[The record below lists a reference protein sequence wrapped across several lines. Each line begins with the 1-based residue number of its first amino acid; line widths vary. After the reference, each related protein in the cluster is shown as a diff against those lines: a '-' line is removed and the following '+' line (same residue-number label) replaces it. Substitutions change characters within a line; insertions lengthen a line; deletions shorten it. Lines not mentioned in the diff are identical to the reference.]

1 MRINQDP
8 FHGYISLLLDR
19 EIAGEEKM
27 DTTDE
32 ERKEKQLMQVEE
44 AKTYYSPS
52 HLTHVP

>member
-1 MRINQDP
+1 MNWDP
-8 FHGYISLLLDR
+8 YHGYISLLLDR

-32 ERKEKQLMQVEE
+32 ERKEKQLLQVEE
-44 AKTYYSPS
+44 AKTYYSPG